1 MLNIILKHK
10 RKFFIEK
17 SSPNRLFMTKR
28 MQLSG
33 FARLFSITVFFTLL
47 SGFAVAQRT
56 ITGKVTDAE
65 SKAPLSGVSVV
76 VSGTTKGAATDAQG
90 TFKIDLDANQKTI
103 VLSFNGY
110 ESRTVVVGNSS
121 VISVEMDVDVKALQS
136 VVVTGYTSQRKKDI
150 TGAVAVVSA
159 KELTATPAASVT
171 QMLQGKASGVVV
183 GNDNSPGGGT
193 MVRIRGFGTI
203 NNNSPLYVIDGVPT
217 QGTLNN
223 INPYDIESM
232 QVLKDASAASIY
244 GARAANGVVIIT
256 TKRGKSGDPK
266 ITFDYYTGQ
275 QAPGKF
281 LDLLN
286 AEELGQ
292 YLFKADVGAG
302 KSPWIASPSVQ
313 YKFDQSGRITMADYI
328 YPNIFGSLPS
338 NFTYTN
344 DITDPQLGVSKFNI
358 NKANKAGTDWYDAI
372 FDPAPIS
379 NYQIGASGGTNKAKY
394 AFSGNYFKQDG
405 ILRFTNYERF
415 SVRAN
420 TEFTQGKFTVGQNL
434 TVSYDE
440 RVGIANNNEG
450 NPISLAY
457 RIHPII
463 PIFDITG
470 GPAYFG
476 GNNTSPYLGFG
487 GPRGVNLGNAT
498 NPLAELYRAKDN
510 VTKSTNIFGNAFGE
524 YAINKNLKARTSFG
538 LEYTNANRSEYFMRN
553 IEASEARNTNTL
565 NMFNNYS
572 SAWTWYNTLT
582 YNKTFADDH
591 DVNVLIGTEAVST
604 YGLGFSASRSGFSF
618 DDIDYRYLNAG
629 SASGLANAGSGA
641 VRTRLFSQF
650 AKVNYGYKN
659 LLLADFTIRR
669 DGSSRFSEANRYGV
683 FPAGSVGIRLSE
695 LKPISNISWISD
707 LKARAGWGKTGN
719 QLIPNVYNA
728 YTLFVAN
735 PATNGYDINGSGNAV
750 VAGFDLGQFG
760 NPNGKWET
768 STSFNIGLDASL
780 LNNKLEVVF
789 DWYTRTT
796 SDMLAQIAVPRAQ
809 GQGTLPFTNIGEMRN
824 RGVDLNL
831 NWTDKALNGQLRY
844 SIGFNISHYKN
855 EVLKLNND
863 PNATVFGFTTR
874 LPSITATRR
883 GYPIASFYGYFVD
896 GILNAQQAASAPK
909 FGTYTREGVF
919 NFRDINKDGVITAAD
934 RDFVGNPH
942 PDFTYGINL
951 SAGYKSFDLAIFA
964 QGVQGNEI
972 FNYVRYWTDFNV
984 FQGNRSKR
992 MLYESYGNSNNPKL
1006 PRLNSGDASSQQV
1019 SSYFLEDGS
1028 YLRLRNIQLT
1038 YTIPN
1043 ALVKKLGLSGLQL
1056 YVQGQNILTLTKYT
1070 GLDPDIN
1077 LRTSGNDNQDIH
1089 MGIDEGAY
1097 PVSKSYLFGVRVKF

>member
-1 MLNIILKHK
+1 
-10 RKFFIEK
+10 
-17 SSPNRLFMTKR
+17 

-313 YKFDQSGRITMADYI
+313 YKFDQSGRITMADFI